1 MRLLII
7 FRKTLRE
14 MSRDL
19 WMLCLTVAFAP
30 FFVVLYWIWFQGGS
44 TSYSV
49 AVINQDTGVSLPTGG
64 RLQAGEDVI
73 RAIAG
78 MTYAGGKPLLK
89 VVQVPTQAEAESILR
104 DRQAAAFI
112 LLPPDFSQSILK
124 LQSNPSSDG
133 AQVIFGGDLTNPYYM
148 VAANLALVTVD
159 GYILQVSGRSPLV
172 DYHEEPLGDS
182 LARTEFEIY
191 VPGTLIFAVILL
203 VFLASMTVAREI
215 ETGTLRRLQLTP
227 MKSFELLGGMSLAL
241 MLVGITSTL
250 ISFWVAILL
259 GFRSQGPIWVAVL
272 VAAVTSLSIIGL
284 GMLVACFSR
293 TVSQAFVVANFPLG
307 LMMFFSGAIFPLPR
321 VTLFTIAGH
330 AVGPYDLLP
339 PTHAVAA
346 LNKVLTLGAGLDEV
360 AFELTAL
367 TVLSVLYF
375 ILGAWLF
382 RRMHLRS
389 G

>member
-1 MRLLII
+1 MRLLIV

-19 WMLCLTVAFAP
+19 WMLALTVAFAP
-30 FFVVLYWIWFQGGS
+30 FFVLLYWIWTQGGS
-44 TSYSV
+44 TSYKV
-49 AVINQDTGVSLPTGG
+49 AVINQDTGAALPGGG
-64 RLQAGEDVI
+64 RLQAGQDVI
-73 RAIAG
+73 QAISE
-78 MTYAGGKPLLK
+78 MTYAGGQPLLK
-89 VVQVPTQAEAESILR
+89 AVLVSSQAEAESILR
-104 DRQAAAFI
+104 EREAVAFI
-112 LLPPDFSQSILK
+112 LLPPGFSQSILD
-124 LQSNPSSDG
+124 LQTGGSSPG

-159 GYILQVSGRSPLV
+159 GYVQQMSGRSPLV

-227 MKSFELLGGMSLAL
+227 MNAFELLGGMSLAL
-241 MLVGITSTL
+241 VLVGVASTL
-250 ISFWVAILL
+250 LSFGIAILL

-272 VAAVTSLSIIGL
+272 VAAVTSLSIIGM
-284 GMLVACFSR
+284 GMLVACFSK

-307 LMMFFSGAIFPLPR
+307 LMMFFSGVIYPLPR

-330 AVGPYDLLP
+330 AVGPYDILP

-367 TVLSVLYF
+367 TILSMLYF
-375 ILGAWLF
+375 MVGAWLF